1 MKELPTTRVPLAE
14 LPLSDYVRDP
24 NLPLSPVSL
33 PLKRP
38 ATPKAAT
45 ATPKRVVVELDADEL
60 GTGRSPARRL
70 FDATPRASK
79 IARAPFGGNTA
90 GGDGIASSSSSSGS
104 SGSSGSSLSG
114 SGISGNT
121 SVGGLAPSP
130 PLRSRRGSDALPTP
144 VSSTSS
150 STSSNTPSNGR
161 VHDPGF
167 VIFSDDDVLAR
178 PVSQL
183 FVPVSDTDEENIP
196 PEVEVEVEATPRRK
210 RFEPSKLSTVT
221 TSSSSSVVEEKEQPA
236 MSGKQGMIDEADE
249 V

>member
-1 MKELPTTRVPLAE
+1 MKELPTTRVPLSE

-38 ATPKAAT
+38 ATPKNAT

-70 FDATPRASK
+70 FDATPRA
-79 IARAPFGGNTA
+79 ARQPGTPGLSRNTA
-90 GGDGIASSSSSSGS
+90 GGDGIASSSGS
-104 SGSSGSSLSG
+104 SGFVGGLNGGSNG
-114 SGISGNT
+114 

-144 VSSTSS
+144 ASS
-150 STSSNTPSNGR
+150 STSVSSSSTSTSTNTPSSGR
-161 VHDPGF
+161 HDPGF

-178 PVSQL
+178 PVSQT
-183 FVPVSDTDEENIP
+183 FVPISDTDEENVP
-196 PEVEVEVEATPRRK
+196 PPAAELEVEIEATPRRK

-221 TSSSSSVVEEKEQPA
+221 TSASPAEERKERR
-236 MSGKQGMIDEADE
+236 GKQGMIDEADE
-249 V
+249 A